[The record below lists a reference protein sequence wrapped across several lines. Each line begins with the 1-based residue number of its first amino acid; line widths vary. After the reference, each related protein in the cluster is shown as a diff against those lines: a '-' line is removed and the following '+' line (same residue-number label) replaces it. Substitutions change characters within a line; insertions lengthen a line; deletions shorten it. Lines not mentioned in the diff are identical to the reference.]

1 MTDREFA
8 YKRLTENQIKSGDMI
23 FIFEHPQNYSL
34 STFSILENNI
44 GKFGGT
50 YLINEKD
57 NQIIVR
63 ISTVF
68 GNKRLSFVSDK
79 TYEKVLVG
87 LNYLESPLED
97 FVKLL
102 INEKWVINL

>member
-8 YKRLTENQIKSGDMI
+8 YKRLTENQIKSGDII
-23 FIFEHPQNYSL
+23 FIFEHPQNYPL
-34 STFSILENNI
+34 STFNILENNI
-44 GKFGGT
+44 GKFEGT
-50 YLINEKD
+50 YSINEKD

-63 ISTVF
+63 ISTVS

-102 INEKWVINL
+102 INEIWFVN